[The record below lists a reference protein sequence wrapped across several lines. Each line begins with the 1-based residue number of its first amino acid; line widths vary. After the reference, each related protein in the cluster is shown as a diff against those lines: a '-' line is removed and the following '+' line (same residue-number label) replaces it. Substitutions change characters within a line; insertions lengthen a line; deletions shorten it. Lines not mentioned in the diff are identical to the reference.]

1 MRCCKVVI
9 DGKTCILWAFL
20 LLILPLRW
28 MIAFFLASTVHELF
42 HLAVLAIFHKPLL
55 QLRIGPGGM
64 KMEIPQLGYAQ
75 ELLCAMAG
83 PVGGMFLLFLGK
95 WYPELALCALAQ
107 SCYNLIPVYPL
118 DGGRILKCFVNIV
131 VPDFAERI
139 CTGVEVLIF
148 LGLLSASILLKW
160 GLMAIFLVLVLV
172 LKTGF
177 GKIPCKPSFLRV
189 Q

>member
-1 MRCCKVVI
+1 
-9 DGKTCILWAFL
+9 
-20 LLILPLRW
+20 
-28 MIAFFLASTVHELF
+28 
-42 HLAVLAIFHKPLL
+42 
-55 QLRIGPGGM
+55 
-64 KMEIPQLGYAQ
+64 MEIPQLGYAQ

-131 VPDFAERI
+131 VPDFGERI
-139 CTGVEVLIF
+139 CTGVEALVL
-148 LGLLSASILLKW
+148 LGLLTASIMLKW
-160 GLMAIFLVLVLV
+160 GLMAVFLVLVLV

-177 GKIPCKPSFLRV
+177 GKIPCKPTKLRV